1 MGENFPNPFNLDLAE
16 FMRMLQSPDEL
27 ARIMRM
33 LQSPGPVNME
43 VARETAESMAN
54 IDPETGAARSEPPV
68 DPDAAQAFDDVVRA
82 VQLMVTEA
90 TGISAALTVPARSVD
105 RKTWSNLTL
114 TGLEPVFG
122 ALAAALGRTD
132 PEPDADPA
140 GPSALGASPFGA
152 AFSPDMLLTMM
163 MPLLLGGW
171 AGSMIGLLSHRALG
185 QFDLPLPL
193 DQPPTL
199 LFVTHNV
206 DAFAQEWSL
215 PLDELRYALA
225 LREVVHG
232 AQRAVPW
239 VRERLVRG
247 ASEYVGGYEVHA
259 DEIQAQFGGINPA
272 DPASMEAISNLTDPD
287 ALLGAMRSDRQ
298 VPLLADLQR
307 FVSVIE
313 GYTDVVVESIGER
326 MVSAHGRLDE
336 ALRRHR
342 LERGDAT
349 GFVDRLLGL
358 ELDRGHYEAGV
369 AFCRGVM
376 ERSDGSLDQLNRIW
390 SAESM
395 VPTASE
401 LEAPGLWIARI
412 DLPDT
417 P

>member
-1 MGENFPNPFNLDLAE
+1 MGEGFPNPFDLDLSE
-16 FMRMLQSPDEL
+16 
-27 ARIMRM
+27 IMRM
-33 LQSPGPVNME
+33 LQAPGPVNME
-43 VARETAESMAN
+43 VARRTAETIAKLDMATGEQRLEPP
-54 IDPETGAARSEPPV
+54 IDPETSRAL
-68 DPDAAQAFDDVVRA
+68 DDVVRA
-82 VQLMVTEA
+82 VQLMVSEA
-90 TGISAALTVPARSVD
+90 TDISAALTVPARAVD
-105 RKTWSNLTL
+105 RATWSSLTL
-114 TGLEPVFG
+114 TALEPLLG
-122 ALAAALGRTD
+122 ALATALGRTD
-132 PEPDADPA
+132 PNPDADI
-140 GPSALGASPFGA
+140 GQSGAPT
-152 AFSPDMLLTMM
+152 AFSPDMLFAMM

-193 DQPPTL
+193 EGAPTL
-199 LFVTHNV
+199 LFIPHNV

-239 VRERLVRG
+239 VRERLLRC
-247 ASEYVGGYEVHA
+247 ASAYVGAYELQA
-259 DEIQAQFGGINPA
+259 DAMESQLGGF
-272 DPASMEAISNLTDPD
+272 DPSDPSSMEAIANLTDPD
-287 ALLGAMRSDRQ
+287 VLLGAMRSERQ
-298 VPLLADLQR
+298 KPLLAELQR
-307 FVSVIE
+307 FVSVLE

-326 MVSAHGRLDE
+326 MMTSHGRLDE

-376 ERSDGSLDQLNRIW
+376 ERSDGTLDQLNRIW
-390 SAESM
+390 SDESM
-395 VPTASE
+395 VPTEAE
-401 LEAPGLWIARI
+401 LVAPGLWLARI

>member
-1 MGENFPNPFNLDLAE
+1 MGEGFPNPFNPFDLDLSE
-16 FMRMLQSPDEL
+16 
-27 ARIMRM
+27 IMRM

-43 VARETAESMAN
+43 VARRTAESMAKIDMDTGQQQPEPA
-54 IDPETGAARSEPPV
+54 IDPEAAR
-68 DPDAAQAFDDVVRA
+68 ALDDIVRA

-105 RKTWSNLTL
+105 RATWSSVTL
-114 TGLEPVFG
+114 SALEPVLG

-132 PEPDADPA
+132 PAPDAPTPDEDAGAA
-140 GPSALGASPFGA
+140 GPT
-152 AFSPDMLLTMM
+152 AFSPDMLFAMM

-193 DQPPTL
+193 DGEPTL
-199 LFVTHNV
+199 LFITHNV
-206 DAFAQEWSL
+206 EAFAHEWAL
-215 PLDELRYALA
+215 PLDELRYELA

-239 VRERLVRG
+239 VRERLLRC
-247 ASEYVGGYEVHA
+247 ASAYVGAYEVQA
-259 DEIQAQFGGINPA
+259 DAMESQLGGF
-272 DPASMEAISNLTDPD
+272 DPSDPSSMEAIANLTDPD
-287 ALLGAMRSDRQ
+287 VLLGAMRSDRQ
-298 VPLLADLQR
+298 KPLLAELQR
-307 FVSVIE
+307 FVSVLE
-313 GYTDVVVESIGER
+313 GYTDVVVESIGGR
-326 MVSAHGRLDE
+326 MVTSHGRLDE

-369 AFCRGVM
+369 SFCQGVM
-376 ERSDGSLDQLNRIW
+376 DRSDGTLDQLNRIW
-390 SAESM
+390 SDESM
-395 VPTASE
+395 VPTEAE
-401 LEAPGLWIARI
+401 LAAPGLWLARI
-412 DLPDT
+412 DLPAS